1 MSALPALKAGKS
13 VTFTDDFSFW
23 KKKLSPELEIEPV
36 DEGKC
41 LRFYM
46 TSEEDFQ
53 QFKQCIVDELA
64 QTEFISA
71 DSLEDI
77 PQQD

>member
-1 MSALPALKAGKS
+1 VEIDVKRQYDKAKPLLETALE
-13 VTFTDDFSFW
+13 
-23 KKKLSPELEIEPV
+23 LSPELEIEEV
-36 DEGKC
+36 DEGRC

-46 TSEEDFQ
+46 TTEEDFQ

>member
-1 MSALPALKAGKS
+1 MSLCITIQQPLRA
-13 VTFTDDFSFW
+13 
-23 KKKLSPELEIEPV
+23 PV

-41 LRFYM
+41 LRFYV

>member
-1 MSALPALKAGKS
+1 M
-13 VTFTDDFSFW
+13 
-23 KKKLSPELEIEPV
+23 
-36 DEGKC
+36 
-41 LRFYM
+41 RFYV
-46 TSEEDFQ
+46 TSEEDCQ

>member
-1 MSALPALKAGKS
+1 
-13 VTFTDDFSFW
+13 V
-23 KKKLSPELEIEPV
+23 
-36 DEGKC
+36 
-41 LRFYM
+41 